1 MGPPEVAVVQQA
13 SQTLL
18 FSYSGSG
25 TETEQDPEVLR
36 LGDWRVKSQVRFLL
50 ILLSTLKQN

>member
-1 MGPPEVAVVQQA
+1 MGPREVVAVVQQA

-25 TETEQDPEVLR
+25 TETEQDSGILR
-36 LGDWRVKSQVRFLL
+36 LAE
-50 ILLSTLKQN
+50 